1 MKNNRYED
9 ERVRMQKLKIGSEA
23 LSLVMVLLMVS
34 MLVKQFVLEAPF
46 KEYMIE
52 FIGFFGASVY
62 IIIRNIFVGNTL
74 FPNTKKKS
82 LYIIPLVCGVT
93 ITIVS
98 FVSNLESHLQSG
110 NLAMTLIVLS
120 VAFITSTIGSFV
132 VIYLI
137 YRSNEKRSKK
147 LEEKFDN

>member
-1 MKNNRYED
+1 MKNNRHED
-9 ERVRMQKLKIGSEA
+9 ERVKMQKLKIGSEA

-34 MLVKQFVLEAPF
+34 MLVKQFVLEASF

-74 FPNTKKKS
+74 FPNTKKKV
-82 LYIIPLVCGVT
+82 LFIIPLVCGVT

-98 FVSNLESHLQSG
+98 FLSNLESHLQSG
-110 NLAMTLIVLS
+110 NLVMTLIVLLI
-120 VAFITSTIGSFV
+120 AFITSTVGSFV

-137 YRSNEKRSKK
+137 YKGNEKRSKK